1 MLSELQC
8 PVCRSES
15 MVEIGP
21 LTVFGPNLE
30 LMDLSGDQCTLCGHL
45 GIQIPQP
52 WLVRLFPPD
61 VGQLT
66 LARRERL
73 RLRRQRRPRL
83 S

>member
-1 MLSELQC
+1 MLSELTC

-15 MVEIGP
+15 MVEVGP
-21 LTVFGPNLE
+21 LAIFGPNLE
-30 LMDLSGDQCTLCGHL
+30 LVELSGDQCTLCGHL

-52 WLVRLFPPD
+52 WLVRLYPPE

-73 RLRRQRRPRL
+73 RLRRQRRPR
-83 S
+83 SS